1 MGSIYIY
8 SNKTIKNNGLITG
21 SAMSHNAIVKP
32 NDETILNEKPA
43 IDWFEIITENY
54 LVPGGKPL
62 YYLEKI

>member
-1 MGSIYIY
+1 
-8 SNKTIKNNGLITG
+8 
-21 SAMSHNAIVKP
+21 MSHNAIVKP